1 MATPLPIAWL
11 NGEFLPLSEARIS
24 PLDRGFLFSDGVYEV
39 LPVYAGRPFLFTAHI
54 ARLERSL
61 AAIGMTSPL
70 TRAGW
75 ADLFS
80 ELITRNDGGDQF
92 LYVHVSRGA
101 EYGRNHAP
109 ASDLA
114 PTVFLMASPLSLL
127 DEAVRRNGVDA
138 ITVTDERW
146 KRCDIKS
153 TSLLPNILAKGSA
166 AERGATEAILLAEG
180 HLREGSSSAVMI
192 VRNGTLIAP
201 PEGPE
206 ILPST
211 TRALAL
217 NLAERAGVP
226 IRIEAVTESALRNAD
241 EILLGFAT
249 RGVLP
254 VCHLD
259 GVAIGAGVP
268 GPVWS
273 TLQDALDAYR
283 IAVASLAVDQ
293 EA

>member
-1 MATPLPIAWL
+1 MATPLPVAWL
-11 NGEFLPLSEARIS
+11 NGEFVPLSEARIS

-61 AAIGMTSPL
+61 DAIGMTSPL
-70 TRAGW
+70 TREGW
-75 ADLFS
+75 ADLFN
-80 ELITRNDGGDQF
+80 ELIARNGGGNQF

-101 EYGRNHAP
+101 EFGRNHAP
-109 ASDLA
+109 AADLV

-127 DEAVRRNGVDA
+127 DDAVRRAGVDA
-138 ITVTDERW
+138 ITVADERW

-153 TSLLPNILAKGSA
+153 TSLLPNILAKGA
-166 AERGATEAILLAEG
+166 AAARGATEAILLTAG
-180 HLREGSSSAVMI
+180 QLREGSSSAVM
-192 VRNGTLIAP
+192 VVCNGTLIAP

-217 NLAERAGVP
+217 HLAQRADIP
-226 IRIEAVTESALRNAD
+226 IRIEPISESALRDAD

-259 GVAIGAGVP
+259 GVAVGNAAP

-273 TLQDALDAYR
+273 TLQDAFDAYR
-283 IAVASLAVDQ
+283 IAVADLPIDQ